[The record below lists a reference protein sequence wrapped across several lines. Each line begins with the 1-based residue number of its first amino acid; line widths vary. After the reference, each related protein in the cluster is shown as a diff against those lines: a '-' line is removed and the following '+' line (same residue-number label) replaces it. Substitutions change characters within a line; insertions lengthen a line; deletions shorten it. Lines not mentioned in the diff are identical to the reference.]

1 MSPDRVRI
9 DAEHPGV
16 AKALAGTVVQVR
28 MAAERQGV
36 SRRLMEL
43 VNVRTSQLN
52 GCAQCLD
59 LHTRQALEAGE
70 DVQRLG
76 VLPAWRE
83 SGLFDEVEEAALEI
97 AEAMVGGG
105 HLEEATYERV
115 RGVLGDQRLS
125 LVCWIAVT
133 INAYNRVSVVS
144 GHRPRGASGRT

>member
-1 MSPDRVRI
+1 MRVQI
-9 DAEHPGV
+9 DKEHPNI

-36 SRRLMEL
+36 GRRLMEL
-43 VNVRTSQLN
+43 VNVRSSQLN

-59 LHTRQALEAGE
+59 LHVRQALGAGE

-83 SGLFDEVEEAALEI
+83 SGLFDDVEQAALEV
-97 AEAMVGGG
+97 AEAVTAGG
-105 HLEEATYERV
+105 HLDEETYARV
-115 RGVLGDQRLS
+115 LGVLGEERFS
-125 LVCWIAVT
+125 LVAWIAVT

-144 GHRPRGASGRT
+144 GHRPRGARA